1 MSDTLFNDHV
11 RELPNER
18 VCCEG
23 LLDLSAPASADQSVS
38 PAQARRLAL
47 NGSPEEREDFVAKVV
62 VKTPYIQ
69 MMDDSVRSLMEV
81 SCRIPFPGGFCVA
94 GEGGTGKTVLL
105 EEIKKKFPPSE
116 GYFSSTK
123 TVVEHRLSERPTPIG
138 IAQRLLHD
146 LGNPLANAKA
156 GSDMDAVLFKTL
168 AVCRT
173 RLVLFDEAHHLVPSS
188 GPRRNSARLT
198 GAAGDYLKLLH
209 DKTRIPFGFFGPP
222 EFLDAFNVDSQ
233 LRSRFPGRIEMT
245 HYARGPDW
253 LQVLS
258 ALDRAL
264 PLHEQSGLASPAMA
278 TWLHKVSSGNFREL
292 KRLLGRAV
300 FIAST
305 EGSPK
310 LSKKNLERAARL
322 INMGLGAQL

>member
-1 MSDTLFNDHV
+1 MSETLRKDHAK
-11 RELPNER
+11 ELPNAR
-18 VCCEG
+18 FSCDG
-23 LLDLSAPASADQSVS
+23 LLELSAPASADQSVS
-38 PAQARRLAL
+38 PAQARQLAL
-47 NGSPEEREDFVAKVV
+47 NGSPEDREDFTAKVV
-62 VKTPYIQ
+62 VRTPYIQ

-81 SCRIPFPGGFCVA
+81 ACRIPFPGGFCVA

-116 GYFSSTK
+116 SYFSSTK
-123 TVVEHRLSERPTPIG
+123 TVVELRLPERPTPAG
-138 IAQRLLHD
+138 VAQHLLHE
-146 LGNPLANAKA
+146 LGNPLANAKV
-156 GSDMDAVLFKTL
+156 GPDMDTVLFKTL

-173 RLVLFDEAHHLVPSS
+173 KIVLFDEAHHLVPSS

-198 GAAGDYLKLLH
+198 GATGDYLKFVH
-209 DKTRIPFGFFGPP
+209 DMTRIPFGFFGPP

-245 HYARGPDW
+245 HYARGRDW
-253 LQVLS
+253 LQVLQ

-264 PLHEQSGLASPAMA
+264 PLPEQGGLASPEMA
-278 TWLHKVSSGNFREL
+278 SWLHKVSSGNFREL

-322 INMGLGAQL
+322 INMGLGAPS